1 MNVTL
6 KNLNINYSDSGGD
19 GPVVLFLHGWGAPIT
34 TYPFVLKPLEGRYRV
49 VAFDMPGCGLSQEPP
64 EPLTVKDYADFAEEF
79 CKALDITECII
90 ICHSHGGRVA
100 AELMAR
106 PNCQVKPTRAVF
118 IDAAGVPPKRS
129 LGYKLRQRA
138 YKALRVLGTSRLT
151 APLFREVYEVQ
162 RDKRSSADYKAATP
176 VMRKTLSNVVSADMR
191 PCLEKIKVPV
201 LLVWG
206 EKDTAT
212 PLWMGREM
220 ERLIKG
226 SGLAVINGG
235 SHFPFV
241 ENPSQFSAVM
251 ASYLLN

>member
-1 MNVTL
+1 
-6 KNLNINYSDSGGD
+6 
-19 GPVVLFLHGWGAPIT
+19 
-34 TYPFVLKPLEGRYRV
+34 
-49 VAFDMPGCGLSQEPP
+49 
-64 EPLTVKDYADFAEEF
+64 
-79 CKALDITECII
+79 
-90 ICHSHGGRVA
+90 
-100 AELMAR
+100 
-106 PNCQVKPTRAVF
+106 
-118 IDAAGVPPKRS
+118 
-129 LGYKLRQRA
+129 
-138 YKALRVLGTSRLT
+138 
-151 APLFREVYEVQ
+151 
-162 RDKRSSADYKAATP
+162 
-176 VMRKTLSNVVSADMR
+176 MRKTLSNVVSADMR